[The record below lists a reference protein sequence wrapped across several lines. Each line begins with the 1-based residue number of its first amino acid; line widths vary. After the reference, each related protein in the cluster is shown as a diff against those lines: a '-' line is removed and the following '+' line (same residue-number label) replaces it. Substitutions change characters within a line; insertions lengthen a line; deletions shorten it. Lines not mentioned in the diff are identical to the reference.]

1 MNKLDDI
8 YFMNLALKEAEKAL
22 DGDEVPVGAV
32 IVSGGGEVISSAFNT
47 VESDISC
54 IMHAEINAILEAQ
67 KKLHNWRL
75 DECSLYVTLEP
86 CIMCCGAIL
95 LSRIGRVVYGACDP
109 KGGVSSSILC
119 GKIELIGGVMDEES
133 SMLLKS
139 FFKSKR
145 ENARYDKSAN
155 ADDSK

>member
-1 MNKLDDI
+1 MDKKDDK
-8 YFMNLALKEAEKAL
+8 YFMHIALNEAKKAAEN
-22 DGDEVPVGAV
+22 GEVPVGAV
-32 IVSGGGEVISSAFNT
+32 IASGGGEVISSAFNT
-47 VESDISC
+47 VESDVSS
-54 IMHAEINAILEAQ
+54 IMHAEINSILAAQ

-95 LSRIGRVVYGACDP
+95 LSRIGRVVYGASDP
-109 KGGVSSSILC
+109 KGGVSSSILG
-119 GKIELIGGVMDEES
+119 GKIQLIAGVMAEES

-145 ENARYDKSAN
+145 ENIRYDKSAN
-155 ADDSK
+155 AE

>member
-1 MNKLDDI
+1 MNKLDDK
-8 YFMNLALKEAEKAL
+8 YFMDLALKEAEKAL
-22 DGDEVPVGAV
+22 NNDEVPVGAV
-32 IVSGGGEVISSAFNT
+32 ITSIGGNVISSAFNT

-54 IMHAEINAILEAQ
+54 IMHAEINAILAAQ

-95 LSRIGRVVYGACDP
+95 LSRIGRVVYGAADP
-109 KGGVSSSILC
+109 KGGVSSSILS
-119 GKIELIGGVMDEES
+119 GKIELTGGIMDEES

-145 ENARYDKSAN
+145 ENIRYNKSA
-155 ADDSK
+155 DEDGS

>member
-1 MNKLDDI
+1 MNKLDDK
-8 YFMNLALKEAEKAL
+8 YFMNFALKEAEKAL
-22 DGDEVPVGAV
+22 AYDEVPVGAV
-32 IVSGGGEVISSAFNT
+32 ITDIGGSIISSAFNT
-47 VESDISC
+47 VENDISC
-54 IMHAEINAILEAQ
+54 IMHAEINAILAAQ
-67 KKLHNWRL
+67 KKLRNWRL

-95 LSRIGRVVYGACDP
+95 LSRIGKVVYGASDP
-109 KGGVSSSILC
+109 KGGVSSSILE

-145 ENARYDKSAN
+145 ENIRYNKSAN
-155 ADDSK
+155 ADGN

>member
-1 MNKLDDI
+1 MNKLDDK
-8 YFMNLALKEAEKAL
+8 YFMNFALKEAKKAL
-22 DGDEVPVGAV
+22 AGDEVPVGAV
-32 IVSGGGEVISSAFNT
+32 IADVGGSIISSAFNT

-54 IMHAEINAILEAQ
+54 IMHAEINAILAAQ
-67 KKLHNWRL
+67 KKLRNWRL

-95 LSRIGRVVYGACDP
+95 LSRIGKVVYGASDP
-109 KGGVSSSILC
+109 KGGVSSSILE

-133 SMLLKS
+133 SKLLKS

-145 ENARYDKSAN
+145 ENIRYNKSAN
-155 ADDSK
+155 ADGN

>member
-1 MNKLDDI
+1 MNKFDDK
-8 YFMNLALKEAEKAL
+8 YFMNFALKEAEKAL

-32 IVSGGGEVISSAFNT
+32 IISGGGSIISSAFNT

-54 IMHAEINAILEAQ
+54 IMHAEINAILAAQ
-67 KKLHNWRL
+67 KKLRNWRL

-95 LSRIGRVVYGACDP
+95 LSRIGKVVYGASDP
-109 KGGVSSSILC
+109 KGGVSSSILG
-119 GKIELIGGVMDEES
+119 GKIEIISGIMDEES
-133 SMLLKS
+133 SLLLKS

-145 ENARYDKSAN
+145 ENIRYNKSA
-155 ADDSK
+155 S

>member
-1 MNKLDDI
+1 MNKLDDK

-22 DGDEVPVGAV
+22 NGDEVPVGA
-32 IVSGGGEVISSAFNT
+32 IIASAGGEVISSAFNT
-47 VESDISC
+47 VESNVSC
-54 IMHAEINAILEAQ
+54 IMHAEINSILAGQ

-95 LSRIGRVVYGACDP
+95 LSRIGRVVYGASDP
-109 KGGVSSSILC
+109 KGGVSSSILG
-119 GKIELIGGVMDEES
+119 GKIELIGGVMAEES

-145 ENARYDKSAN
+145 ENIRYDKSAN
-155 ADDSK
+155 AE

>member
-1 MNKLDDI
+1 MNKLDDK

-22 DGDEVPVGAV
+22 NGDEVPVGA
-32 IVSGGGEVISSAFNT
+32 IIASAGGEVISSAFNT
-47 VESDISC
+47 VESNVSC
-54 IMHAEINAILEAQ
+54 IMHAEINSILAGQ

-95 LSRIGRVVYGACDP
+95 LSRIGRVVYGASDP
-109 KGGVSSSILC
+109 KGGVSSSILG
-119 GKIELIGGVMDEES
+119 GKIELIGGIMAEES

-145 ENARYDKSAN
+145 ENIRYDKSAN
-155 ADDSK
+155 VNGS